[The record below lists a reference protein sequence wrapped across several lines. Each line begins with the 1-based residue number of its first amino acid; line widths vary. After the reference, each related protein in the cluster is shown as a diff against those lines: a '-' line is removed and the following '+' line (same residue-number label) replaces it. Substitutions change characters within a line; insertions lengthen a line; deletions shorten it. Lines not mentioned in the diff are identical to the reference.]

1 MYGNSEIIGS
11 NISYF
16 PANPEAAPCVFNDM
30 VTDQSITVA
39 TVLKTQMAPRLYC
52 YQIHVVI

>member
-11 NISYF
+11 KISYF

-30 VTDQSITVA
+30 ETDQSITVT
-39 TVLKTQMAPRLYC
+39 TV
-52 YQIHVVI
+52 